1 MKEYVS
7 FKKVYFHPV
16 SKSFDWIRTV
26 EDRVEDT
33 WLRILLSGLGK
44 FSNRMDFAY
53 AGTLE

>member
-1 MKEYVS
+1 MKEYAS

-16 SKSFDWIRTV
+16 NKSFDWIRTV

-33 WLRILLSGLGK
+33 RLKILLSRLGT